1 MKYDDASW
9 HYGGDFSNDLPQ
21 EAGATHIGMFVIW
34 AWLNGLGGPLHVD
47 ECPEDVAAAREREQ
61 TPGALFRQFCDWKF
75 TDEDL
80 NDEGNAFAAEYYGS
94 SEGLNAAPG
103 GYLSD

>member
-1 MKYDDASW
+1 M
-9 HYGGDFSNDLPQ
+9 
-21 EAGATHIGMFVIW
+21 
-34 AWLNGLGGPLHVD
+34 
-47 ECPEDVAAAREREQ
+47 
-61 TPGALFRQFCDWKF
+61 PGALFRQFCDWKF

-103 GYLSD
+103 GYLSDYDEVFEGYPSPYHIPDTWESLDRLSPVLSRRLNEWRSMRVSA